1 MKAVIEASEAVAL
14 GVKFSRVKVCPM
26 YPITPSTHIPE
37 RISDY
42 IFDGEMDAQM
52 IHVESEHS
60 AASAMIGSI
69 LSGARSFTATSSNG
83 FELMYEMLPI
93 ISGMRL
99 PAVMAVANRT
109 VAGPI
114 NIWNDHSDAVSARD
128 QGWIQLYAES
138 SQECIDT
145 IIQCYKIAEDKK
157 VMLPA
162 MLCLDG
168 FALTHV
174 FENVDIP
181 EQKQVDSFLPAFK
194 LEDTLDVKNPKSFGP
209 IGFPDSFMNF
219 KKQQHDAMAN
229 ALEVISR
236 ANKDFEKE
244 FGRSYGDGFVELTDM
259 DDAEFAIIAM
269 GTICGTAKAKVEE
282 LRKKGKKVGV
292 IRLRSYRPFP
302 IESIKNAVK
311 NLKGLAVL
319 DRHVSLGANAPLFTE
334 VKEIL
339 TELSVFSYIAGIGGR
354 DVTLQHFES
363 VFDDL
368 ESGKQSREWL
378 M

>member
-334 VKEIL
+334 VKAIL
-339 TELSVFSYIAGIGGR
+339 PELSVFSYIAGIGGR